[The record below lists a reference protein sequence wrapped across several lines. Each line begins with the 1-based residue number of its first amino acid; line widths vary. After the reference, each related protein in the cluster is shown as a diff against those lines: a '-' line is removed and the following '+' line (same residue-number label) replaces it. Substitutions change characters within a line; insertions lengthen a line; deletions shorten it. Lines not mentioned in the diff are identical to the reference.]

1 MKWVDEDMPRKK
13 FKKYQ
18 QAVFSP
24 SYAPAPG
31 SQFLQGL
38 QGLITHLFGSPQPER
53 VAPPA
58 RPASADYHLTPRER
72 EIAYLAAL
80 GFTDKEIADA
90 LVMNFQT
97 VRVHLRN
104 ILNKMQL
111 DDVSEL
117 RDRISPTDRI

>member
-1 MKWVDEDMPRKK
+1 MAKTRKY
-13 FKKYQ
+13 KKYNQ
-18 QAVFSP
+18 SVYSP

-31 SQFLQGL
+31 SQFIQGL
-38 QGLITHLFGSPQPER
+38 HGLISRLFGSPQPDYTE
-53 VAPPA
+53 PPT
-58 RPASADYHLTPRER
+58 PQEIIHYHLTPRER

-80 GFTDKEIADA
+80 GFSDKEIADA

-111 DDVSEL
+111 EDVSEL
-117 RDRISPTDRI
+117 RDHISPNDRI